1 MLSPYGL
8 DTIESCPTCKIRAD
22 HIFCDLPTT
31 NNLQQALEA
40 IKYGVSQSGCAVCGR
55 AGAPGESSSCV
66 RAA

>member
-40 IKYGVSQSGCAVCGR
+40 IKYARAYPRVAVRFVEGQ
-55 AGAPGESSSCV
+55 APRGNL
-66 RAA
+66 RPG